1 MRKTAV
7 VIWAALALLCA
18 TAPAQTASLDELLAQ
33 TARWQSDTSRQPLLA
48 VSQMVLKARGSAVQ
62 TREMEQRF
70 IAFLKSDA
78 TLAGKDFIC
87 KQLSLMGSEASV
99 PVLSGM
105 LLDSKTADMGRY
117 ALERIPGP
125 AVDRALREALGKT
138 TGKTRIGII
147 NTLGQRGDAA
157 SVAALR
163 PLAMGAPALGSQQE
177 ESAAALFALAKIAD
191 PAAIDVLA
199 EAQGK
204 TTGPLRASAAEAWLQ
219 AANRLTEHGSAAA
232 ALPIYRKLYA
242 ADDQGTVRAA
252 ALRGLATAGGG
263 QSVPVL
269 MDALRGNDA
278 RLQAVAV
285 AALARGSASQ
295 LMAEIPRLNEAGQ
308 VRVLGVLAERGDAS
322 ALPAF
327 TAGLKST
334 SKAVRIAALDGIGR
348 VGDASEVPAVAGLAA
363 SGDAVEQAA
372 ARASLARIHGKDAD
386 RAVSDAILSAS
397 PSAETKVKLE
407 LIRAAGERG
416 TAAAAPALLK
426 MSRDANDEVRR
437 ASLRALRDAGTAN
450 EISGLVGLMANP
462 VQAGDRTETV
472 RSLAAVLRRSD
483 PSRIKDVVSAYTAA
497 RDMETRA
504 SLMQVMG
511 QSGNAAALPI
521 LRAGLQDQDAEVK
534 RAAILALTDWP
545 DVAPIPDLINT
556 ARTASN
562 PAHQVLALR
571 GALRL
576 VGLPGTHGTPGENV
590 QVLAEAMSLARQAEE
605 KRAVLALLIRFP
617 TKEAL
622 DLASASVNDSAVSAE
637 AKAAVA
643 RLERTVRR

>member
-1 MRKTAV
+1 VRKTAI
-7 VIWAALALLCA
+7 VIWAALALFCP

-48 VSQMVLKARGSAVQ
+48 LSQMVLKARGSAPQ

-78 TLAGKDFIC
+78 TAAGKDFIC

-105 LLDSKTADMGRY
+105 LADSKTADMGRY

-125 AVDRALREALGKT
+125 GVDRALREALAKS

-163 PLAMGAPALGSQQE
+163 APALGSQPAE
-177 ESAAALFALAKIAD
+177 AAAALFALAKIAD
-191 PAAIDVLA
+191 PAAIEVLA
-199 EAQGK
+199 AAQGK
-204 TTGPLRASAAEAWLQ
+204 TGEVRASAAEAYLQ
-219 AANRLTEHGSAAA
+219 AANRLAEHGSAAA

-242 ADDQGTVRAA
+242 AGEQGTVRAA
-252 ALRGLATAGGG
+252 ALRGLAAAGGA
-263 QSVPVL
+263 QAVPVL
-269 MDALRGNDA
+269 MEALRGDDA
-278 RLQAVAV
+278 GLQAVAIG
-285 AALARGSASQ
+285 ALAQSAASQ

-308 VRVLGVLAERGDAS
+308 VRALGVLAERGDSS
-322 ALPAF
+322 ALPSF

-348 VGDASEVPAVAGLAA
+348 MGDASAVPAVAGLAA
-363 SGDAVEQAA
+363 SGDGFEQTA
-372 ARASLARIHGKDAD
+372 ARASLVRIHGKDAD
-386 RAVSDAILSAS
+386 RAVSDTILT
-397 PSAETKVKLE
+397 AETKVKLE

-416 TAAAAPALLK
+416 TATAAPALLK
-426 MSRDANDEVRR
+426 MARDADDEVRR
-437 ASLRALRDAGTAN
+437 ASLRALRDTGSAN
-450 EISGLVGLMANP
+450 EISGLVELVAKP
-462 VQAGDRTETV
+462 VQPGDRTDTV

-483 PSRIKDVVSAYTAA
+483 PSRISDVLAAFAVA
-497 RDMETRA
+497 RDMETRT

-511 QSGNAAALPI
+511 QSGNAKVLPI
-521 LRAGLQDQDAEVK
+521 LRTGLQDQDAELK

-545 DVAPIPDLINT
+545 DGVPIPDLIKT

-576 VGLPGTHGTPGENV
+576 VGLPGTRGTPGENV
-590 QVLAEAMSLARQAEE
+590 QVLAEAMSLAKQVEE